1 MSEVAPLILLAEDD
15 RNIRETT
22 YDLLTLAGFRV
33 RTATT
38 GREAGAVL
46 ERERMDLVITD
57 LVMPEGDGAW
67 LIERIRGDKLLRGL
81 PVILLTAHADTTKN
95 AVHARELANA
105 YLTKPFD
112 PDLLIE
118 VAKRWSRCSPLEREL
133 LSPS

>member
-95 AVHARELANA
+95 AANARELADA

-118 VAKRWSRCSPLEREL
+118 AAKRWSRRSPLEREL